1 MILSID
7 NFKWLSSNQIII
19 TINNGHDLTT
29 IAQSSCGI
37 INIWKGLLIYFILN
51 EQKPRFRDLI
61 FIDVTFYFLCGT
73 VLGSIVNVNNVI
85 IFIILLK
92 DWVQISEIFV
102 LIFIT
107 WNNDTERYFA
117 ILTYLIFLFIFKFL
131 LKL

>member
-19 TINNGHDLTT
+19 AINNGHDLTT
-29 IAQSSCGI
+29 ITQSSCGI
-37 INIWKGLLIYFILN
+37 VDIWKGLLIYFILN

-61 FIDVTFYFLCGT
+61 FIDVTFYLLGCSVF
-73 VLGSIVNVNNVI
+73 GSIVNVNNVI

-92 DWVQISEIFV
+92 DWVQVSKIFV

-131 LKL
+131 LKF